1 MPLPPAALWSINVV
15 LDTLGHVAFK
25 TAAKGG
31 ARDIAAHRWWHMAR
45 RPWLWVGIGC
55 FGLEFLVWLAF
66 LSLVPLSQGVLL
78 GSFNIV
84 VLMLVGRWLFA
95 EHLTRWRIAGIG
107 LIALGVGLVGLG

>member
-1 MPLPPAALWSINVV
+1 MPLPPAALWSINVI

-25 TAAKGG
+25 TAA
-31 ARDIAAHRWWHMAR
+31 RDGSNDTSARWWRLAQ
-45 RPWLWVGIGC
+45 RPWLWVGVGC

-84 VLMLVGRWLFA
+84 VLMLVGRWLFT
-95 EHLTRWRIAGIG
+95 EYLTRWRIAGIG
-107 LIALGVGLVGLG
+107 LVALGVALVGLG